1 MRDEIAQR
9 VLNVSQFLVDTNGTV
24 RSAAREFGISKSSVH
39 TDVTKRL
46 YCLNK
51 ELYGRVRKV
60 LDINK
65 EERHIRGG
73 FATRE
78 KYKKE
83 RGEK

>member
-65 EERHIRGG
+65 EERHRRGG